1 MWGARRVGARAHRT
15 LVTFGLMAVGPAL
28 GAALVM
34 VEMSSRAEIVALAIV
49 VALGAALLVG
59 LLLRT
64 SRPVLSTVLMVV
76 GAAAPAIAWRDPF
89 GYLNAVVVA
98 VAAIGSARY
107 RASDRSFALATA
119 DGAPVRGAV
128 RGIAQFSPAPVLGYV
143 DLHCGRPASPYRPIG
158 PVEAVCRKNG
168 YSKPLELSDVNDRL
182 AAAARRL
189 GANAVIDV
197 RYQRGPG
204 LIAWDELKAF
214 GTAVVVSADTDV
226 AG

>member
-28 GAALVM
+28 AAALAM
-34 VEMSSRAEIVALAIV
+34 VGVSSLAETVALAIPA
-49 VALGAALLVG
+49 ALGGLLLIG

-64 SRPVLSTVLMVV
+64 SRPVLSTVLMLA
-76 GAAAPAIAWRDPF
+76 GAAAPAIAWREPV

-98 VAAIGSARY
+98 AAAIASARY
-107 RASDRSFALATA
+107 RASDMSFALATA
-119 DGAPVRGAV
+119 DGAPVRVAV
-128 RGIAQFSPAPVLGYV
+128 RGIAQFAPAPVWGYV
-143 DLHCGRPASPYRPIG
+143 ELHSGRPASPYRPIG
-158 PVEAVCRKNG
+158 PVEAECRKSG
-168 YSKPLELSDVNDRL
+168 YSRPLEISDVNDRL

-197 RYQRGPG
+197 RYQRGPS
-204 LIAWDELKAF
+204 LVSWEELKAF
-214 GTAVVVSADTDV
+214 GTAVVVSADADV